1 MTDSEEPRRP
11 SLKQV
16 IGSVLAAGFGV
27 QSNENRERDFKTGSG
42 TQFVIVGLLATSL
55 FILLV
60 YAVVRLVLK
69 LSGVA

>member
-1 MTDSEEPRRP
+1 MADSEEARRL
-11 SLKQV
+11 SLRQI

-42 TQFVIVGLLATSL
+42 KQFIVVGLVATGL
-55 FILLV
+55 FIILI

-69 LSGVA
+69 LSGLS